1 MKNYRFLFLL
11 AFLLIL
17 MLFSTCTDLS
27 ESPFSSVT
35 PDNFYKTEAELI
47 AAVVPVYSSLRSLS
61 WGEGIHMQEVSSDEI
76 FVPTRGGD
84 WDDGGKWRQLQEH
97 NWDATNAAVR
107 DGWNDYY
114 TGVARA
120 NATLENLR
128 TSTSGSD
135 LIPIAIAEVRVLRA
149 YFYWLLGDL
158 YGGVPIVTS
167 AVQDPDNPPAPNTRQ
182 QVYDFIIDEVTEALP
197 DLESTFG
204 GESYGRLT
212 LGAAN
217 TFLATVYLNAEVFTG
232 TPRWSECVTACDAVI
247 NSGLYELLP
256 EYKDNFLLANE
267 GADNP
272 ENILVT
278 ANKVEGGMG
287 FVRFMATL
295 HYNQLP
301 QTPWNGFSVL
311 ADFYNSYDTSDV
323 RFVHMLAGPQFVLG
337 GPNAGDPAL
346 DRQDNPLNF
355 TVDSPL
361 MGATESNGVRILKWE
376 VDPNMS
382 GGNAG
387 NDYAIFRYPHV
398 LLSKA
403 EALNEL
409 NGPNQESLDLI
420 DSVRVRC
427 FDPFVPLSLSD
438 FSTKEALR
446 DRILDERGFEMLW
459 EGFRRQDQ
467 IRTGHF
473 LEAWTLKP
481 ADSDDHTL
489 IFPIPQTQLD
499 ANPKLVQNPGY

>member
-1 MKNYRFLFLL
+1 MNNHRFLFLP

-17 MLFSTCTDLS
+17 MIFSNCTDLS

-35 PDNFYKTEAELI
+35 PDNFYKTEQELI
-47 AAVVPVYSSLRSLS
+47 AAVVPVYSSLRTLS

-97 NWDATNAAVR
+97 NWDATNSAV
-107 DGWNDYY
+107 DGGWKDYF

-120 NATLENLR
+120 NATLENLQ
-128 TSTSGSD
+128 TSTSGSA
-135 LIPIAIAEVRVLRA
+135 LIPVAIAEVRVLRA
-149 YFYWLLGDL
+149 YFYWLLIDL
-158 YGGVPIVTS
+158 YGGVPIVTTAS
-167 AVQDPDNPPAPNTRQ
+167 PDPNNPPTPNTRQ
-182 QVYDFIIDEVTEALP
+182 EVFDFIVAEVEAALP
-197 DLESTFG
+197 DIKDTFG
-204 GESYGRLT
+204 RESYGRLT

-217 TFLATVYLNAEVFTG
+217 TFLATVYLNAEVYTG
-232 TPRWSECVTACDAVI
+232 TPKWNECVLACNAVI

-256 EYKDNFLLANE
+256 KYADNFKLANE
-267 GADNP
+267 GPDNP

-278 ANKVEGGMG
+278 ANKALDGSG
-287 FVRFMATL
+287 FLRFMATL

-323 RFVHMLAGPQFVLG
+323 RFIHMLVGPQFVLG
-337 GPNAGDPAL
+337 GPNAGDQAF
-346 DRQDNPLNF
+346 DRQGDTLNF
-355 TVDSPL
+355 TVESPL
-361 MGATESNGVRILKWE
+361 FGANESNGVRILKWE
-376 VDPNMS
+376 VDPDMS

-387 NDYAIFRYPHV
+387 NDFAIFRYPHV

-403 EALNEL
+403 EALNEI

-427 FDPFVPLSLSD
+427 FDPFVPLSLAD
-438 FSTKEALR
+438 FSTKKELR

-459 EGFRRQDQ
+459 EGFRRQDLV
-467 IRTGHF
+467 RTGHF
-473 LEAWTLKP
+473 LDAWTLKP
-481 ADSDDHTL
+481 ASDGPYRR
-489 IFPIPQTQLD
+489 IFPIPQSQLD
-499 ANPKLVQNPGY
+499 ANPNLTQNPGY

>member
-1 MKNYRFLFLL
+1 
-11 AFLLIL
+11 
-17 MLFSTCTDLS
+17 
-27 ESPFSSVT
+27 
-35 PDNFYKTEAELI
+35 
-47 AAVVPVYSSLRSLS
+47 
-61 WGEGIHMQEVSSDEI
+61 
-76 FVPTRGGD
+76 
-84 WDDGGKWRQLQEH
+84 
-97 NWDATNAAVR
+97 
-107 DGWNDYY
+107 
-114 TGVARA
+114 
-120 NATLENLR
+120 
-128 TSTSGSD
+128 
-135 LIPIAIAEVRVLRA
+135 
-149 YFYWLLGDL
+149 
-158 YGGVPIVTS
+158 
-167 AVQDPDNPPAPNTRQ
+167 
-182 QVYDFIIDEVTEALP
+182 
-197 DLESTFG
+197 
-204 GESYGRLT
+204 
-212 LGAAN
+212 
-217 TFLATVYLNAEVFTG
+217 
-232 TPRWSECVTACDAVI
+232 
-247 NSGLYELLP
+247 
-256 EYKDNFLLANE
+256 
-267 GADNP
+267 
-272 ENILVT
+272 
-278 ANKVEGGMG
+278 
-287 FVRFMATL
+287 
-295 HYNQLP
+295 
-301 QTPWNGFSVL
+301 
-311 ADFYNSYDTSDV
+311 
-323 RFVHMLAGPQFVLG
+323 MLAGPQFVLG
-337 GPNAGDPAL
+337 GSNTGDPAL
-346 DRQDNPLNF
+346 DRQGDPLNF

-361 MGATESNGVRILKWE
+361 MGANESNGVRILKWE